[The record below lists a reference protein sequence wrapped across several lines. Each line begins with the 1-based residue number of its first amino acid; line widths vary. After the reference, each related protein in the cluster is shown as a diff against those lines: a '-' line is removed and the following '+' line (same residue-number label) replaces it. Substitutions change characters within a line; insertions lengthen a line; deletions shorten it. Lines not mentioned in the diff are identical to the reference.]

1 MQIIRFL
8 VINSR
13 KLARYLNLYNFAEDE
28 EDTQVSKHSK
38 QTQGNNKWWTH
49 SASKTLIRHVV
60 KTTLN
65 GENAFC
71 ENGNNYKEIIIEWE

>member
-1 MQIIRFL
+1 MSHLFRMQIIRFL

-38 QTQGNNKWWTH
+38 QTQGNNKWWIH

-60 KTTLN
+60 KTTLKR
-65 GENAFC
+65 G
-71 ENGNNYKEIIIEWE
+71 KRIL